1 MVLVVIYS
9 ACVVGHQKV
18 FRGHRHPGRERA
30 AGRFFLSRFC
40 RVLLTGVFVALRPK
54 LAVRNV
60 LFSAWRRYDAREMK
74 CVRGSERKHTYV
86 SFRPFPSASPR
97 RSNALANR
105 KRVVKTDP
113 SLVGVR
119 LGSVSRLRQL
129 ITIGELSTELCL
141 SCVRDI
147 TADARRTY
155 DALKSFRASKNEREH
170 LRLTRFKVL
179 SSQTSDGTDNDFLI
193 IGVRAYICRRNRN
206 APTGALYSAKC
217 SI

>member
-1 MVLVVIYS
+1 MLSITPGTNPVVRCPKIWCWS
-9 ACVVGHQKV
+9 SFTPPVSSVIKKSFEVIVIRAES
-18 FRGHRHPGRERA
+18 GRRA
-30 AGRFFLSRFC
+30 LYYFLSRFC

-60 LFSAWRRYDAREMK
+60 FVSAWRRYDAREMK

-147 TADARRTY
+147 TADARRTREKPRLKAF
-155 DALKSFRASKNEREH
+155 ALRGRARTPQVNEIQSSVVTDFRWYG
-170 LRLTRFKVL
+170 
-179 SSQTSDGTDNDFLI
+179 Q
-193 IGVRAYICRRNRN
+193 
-206 APTGALYSAKC
+206 
-217 SI
+217 

>member
-1 MVLVVIYS
+1 
-9 ACVVGHQKV
+9 
-18 FRGHRHPGRERA
+18 
-30 AGRFFLSRFC
+30 LSRFC

-60 LFSAWRRYDAREMK
+60 FVSAWRRYDAREMK

-147 TADARRTY
+147 TADARRITRLKAF
-155 DALKSFRASKNEREH
+155 ALRGRARTPQVNEIQSSVVTDFRWYG
-170 LRLTRFKVL
+170 
-179 SSQTSDGTDNDFLI
+179 Q
-193 IGVRAYICRRNRN
+193 
-206 APTGALYSAKC
+206 
-217 SI
+217 

>member
-1 MVLVVIYS
+1 VRS
-9 ACVVGHQKV
+9 GKRKKTHASV
-18 FRGHRHPGRERA
+18 FDRFRARRRDGRTR
-30 AGRFFLSRFC
+30 SRK
-40 RVLLTGVFVALRPK
+40 PK
-54 LAVRNV
+54 
-60 LFSAWRRYDAREMK
+60 
-74 CVRGSERKHTYV
+74 
-86 SFRPFPSASPR
+86 
-97 RSNALANR
+97 NAF
-105 KRVVKTDP
+105 KTDP

-147 TADARRTY
+147 TADARRTHHARY
-155 DALKSFRASKNEREH
+155 YASRFADAREH

-193 IGVRAYICRRNRN
+193 IGVRAYGPRNRNRN
-206 APTGALYSAKC
+206 APTGALSLAKC

>member
-9 ACVVGHQKV
+9 ASVVGHQKV
-18 FRGHRHPGRERA
+18 FRGHRHPGRER

-54 LAVRNV
+54 LAVRNFF
-60 LFSAWRRYDAREMK
+60 FSARRREDAREMK

-97 RSNALANR
+97 RSNALENR

-147 TADARRTY
+147 TADARRTREK
-155 DALKSFRASKNEREH
+155 ARLKAFAHRGRARTPQVNEIQSSVVTDFRWYG
-170 LRLTRFKVL
+170 
-179 SSQTSDGTDNDFLI
+179 Q
-193 IGVRAYICRRNRN
+193 
-206 APTGALYSAKC
+206 
-217 SI
+217 